1 MVKKFDDNN
10 ELCCSFCGKPQS
22 QVRRLIA
29 GPDVYICNE
38 CVDLCRDIITEGME
52 VQDAEFEE
60 ITELPKPKEIAEMLS
75 QYVIGQEEAKKLISV
90 AVYNHYKRFCDN
102 IYGFT
107 SDIEDN
113 PYKDVTIEKSC
124 VICAGPTGC
133 GKTYMLRMLAKYLNI
148 PFYIADSSS
157 FTQAGYVGDDVEN
170 CVLGALRDCNFNV
183 QAAQHAIIVLDEF
196 DKLSRKGE
204 NTSITRDVGGEGVQQ
219 SLLKLVEG
227 HKVQVPPNGGRKH
240 PEQECIE
247 VDTTNIL
254 FFGIGAFEGLDK
266 IIEKRKN
273 RKTLGFNAITKQ
285 NNTEEED
292 ILADITTDDLKKF
305 GLIPELIGRFPL
317 VTHVKPLTEDQLYQI
332 LVEPQNSIIKQY
344 QKMMWIDNI
353 ELTFDEE
360 ALRLIAKKA
369 SEKKTGARAL
379 RGVIDKVL
387 ADLMFDYGGY
397 NDKKVKLNITK
408 KMVEQYLNIY
418 NENKEVA

>member
-1 MVKKFDDNN
+1 MTNKQ
-10 ELCCSFCGKPQS
+10 QS
-22 QVRRLIA
+22 K
-29 GPDVYICNE
+29 
-38 CVDLCRDIITEGME
+38 
-52 VQDAEFEE
+52 EE
-60 ITELPKPKEIAEMLS
+60 IEEIKKQMRDLMNVVTPKHLYDYLN
-75 QYVIGQEEAKKLISV
+75 QHVIGQYEAKKLISV
-90 AVYNHYKRFCDN
+90 AVYNHYKRFCDS
-102 IYGFT
+102 IYGYT
-107 SDIEDN
+107 NDVEDN
-113 PYKDVTIEKSC
+113 PYKDVTIEKSN

-148 PFYIADSSS
+148 PFYISDASGL
-157 FTQAGYVGDDVEN
+157 TQAGYVGDDVEN

-204 NTSITRDVGGEGVQQ
+204 STSITRDVGGEGVQQ

-266 IIEKRKN
+266 IIERRKN
-273 RKTLGFNAITKQ
+273 KKTIGFNSVM
-285 NNTEEED
+285 NNDNADNEEED
-292 ILADITTDDLKKF
+292 LLSDITTEDLKKF

-317 VTHVKPLTEDQLYQI
+317 VTHVKPLTEEEMYQV
-332 LVEPQNSIIKQY
+332 LTEPKNSIIKQY

-353 ELTFDEE
+353 DLIFEE
-360 ALRLIAKKA
+360 KALRLIAKNA

-387 ADLMFDYGGY
+387 AELMFEYGGY
-397 NDKKVKLNITK
+397 NEKKIKLVVTEEMVNKYVEDKEILGKKV
-408 KMVEQYLNIY
+408 
-418 NENKEVA
+418 A

>member
-1 MVKKFDDNN
+1 MAKQNIQ
-10 ELCCSFCGKPQS
+10 E
-22 QVRRLIA
+22 
-29 GPDVYICNE
+29 
-38 CVDLCRDIITEGME
+38 
-52 VQDAEFEE
+52 EE
-60 ITELPKPKEIAEMLS
+60 IKEIKEKMRGLMNVVTPKHLYDYLN
-75 QYVIGQEEAKKLISV
+75 QHVIGQEEAKKLISV